1 MTKIT
6 LTQIDA
12 SSIQDYIFGSNNL
25 RQNVGASELVYRS
38 TTQWVD
44 EALTTT
50 LGNRDKHN
58 VEWDEK
64 TGDLIF
70 KPGLTV
76 ANDQLQAEVVYAGG
90 GNTLILFKGEPEV
103 HAIPFAK
110 ILSTRMV
117 KEARGLR
124 LGIDHAVFEWENQ
137 ALATVHSDLRKLAM
151 SGKAPRPI
159 SMPLLGLGVT
169 AACNFTGLPA
179 VGRDHDDLVSQE
191 AKHKAEAHKQALA
204 RLHNVLPKVR
214 KGKYA
219 YEFVDDF
226 DLLGEKHESSFMA
239 VVHADGNG
247 MGKRF
252 EAIAAQYPRP
262 EDNAE
267 YVIRLRRLSE
277 GVKENSIKALRATV
291 DLLIRD
297 REQTEGEDF
306 GYVVP
311 VPKKNGVNYLPFRPI
326 VFGGDDTTFVCE
338 GRLGLTLAKKFLE
351 VISQEPLPGLK
362 EGQEGEPLYARAGVA
377 VVKSHYPFSR
387 AYELSEALVA
397 SAKKELK
404 EMMVNEKGSVID
416 WHFSTSGIIV
426 PLDQLRNREYAADNG
441 DSLLMRPVW
450 VDVGEAPTVEAYWR
464 SWQNFDYVTSVF
476 NGRARNPE
484 EAKPWAER
492 RNKILALRTA
502 LRQGSEAVEQFRESY
517 EQSLLPVI
525 LESPTDNIQDNK
537 KTAVRQTG
545 WHPDKHKCGY
555 FDAIEAMDFYVPL
568 YAGENEQ

>member
-1 MTKIT
+1 MI
-6 LTQIDA
+6 
-12 SSIQDYIFGSNNL
+12 
-25 RQNVGASELVYRS
+25 
-38 TTQWVD
+38 
-44 EALTTT
+44 
-50 LGNRDKHN
+50 
-58 VEWDEK
+58 
-64 TGDLIF
+64 
-70 KPGLTV
+70 
-76 ANDQLQAEVVYAGG
+76 YAGG
-90 GNTLILFKGEPEV
+90 GNALILFKGEPES

-159 SMPLLGLGVT
+159 STPLLGLGVT

-191 AKHKAEAHKQALA
+191 AKHKAEAHKQADD
-204 RLHNVLPKVR
+204 RLYHLLPQVQN
-214 KGKYA
+214 GKYR
-219 YEFVDDF
+219 YDFVYDF
-226 DLLGEKHESSFMA
+226 DLLGEKHEASFMA
-239 VVHADGNG
+239 VIHADGNG

-252 EAIAAQYPRP
+252 EAIATHHPLP
-262 EDNAE
+262 KSNSD
-267 YVIRLRRLSE
+267 YVLQLRKLSQA
-277 GVKENSIKALRATV
+277 VKKNSIKALRATV
-291 DLLIRD
+291 DLLIKD
-297 REQTEGEDF
+297 REQTQGADF

-311 VPKKNGVNYLPFRPI
+311 VPRKNGKSFLPFRPI

-351 VISQEPLPGLK
+351 VICQESLPGPTD
-362 EGQEGEPLYARAGVA
+362 GQEGEPLYARAGVA
-377 VVKSHYPFSR
+377 VVKSHYPFAR

-404 EMMVNEKGSVID
+404 ELMDNDKGSVID

-426 PLDQLRNREYAADNG
+426 PLDQLRNREYVAEKG

-450 VDVGEAPTVEAYWR
+450 VDVGEAPTKEAYWR

-484 EAKPWAER
+484 EVKPWAER
-492 RNKILALRTA
+492 RNKVLALRTA

-537 KTAVRQTG
+537 KTALRQTG